1 MVVQKRCVKKSGLL
15 LGAFL
20 VAWITMGVATL
31 SPAAD
36 FPKKPIN
43 LICIYD
49 AGSSADL
56 MVRPL
61 ADIMHKELGQRVVVM
76 NKVGGAGTLGI
87 TELSKAQPDGY
98 TIGMLTF
105 GPMAISP
112 HLMKVGFN
120 LDDFDY
126 FGAFGEWVYGLYCSG
141 KRPWKDVKDVIAYAK
156 ANPGKLK
163 HGWASHP
170 NALPMLL
177 LAEKEN
183 LDIKFIPTSGG
194 GESETLLAGG
204 HTDTDCRHPSVIKS
218 FPEEQIRFLNPCG
231 NKRWDPWGRGDR
243 PTLMEAGYDINV
255 RSFIGLGAPKGLPAD
270 VKKILMD
277 AFRKASNDQ
286 RTKDNVFKIGLYPTW
301 IEGPEYEKLIKDGY
315 KIMGPAVQKLKK

>member
-1 MVVQKRCVKKSGLL
+1 MLKRSRFARFMAMTVV
-15 LGAFL
+15 AFW
-20 VAWITMGVATL
+20 VSWIMGGDPTCAK
-31 SPAAD
+31 AAD

-61 ADIMHKELGQRVVVM
+61 ADILYKELGQRVIVS

-87 TELSKAQPDGY
+87 TELSKAEPDGY

-105 GPMAISP
+105 SPMAITP
-112 HLMKVGFN
+112 HLMKVGFKM
-120 LDDFDY
+120 DDFDY
-126 FGAFGEWVYGLYCSG
+126 FGAFGEWVYGLYCAA
-141 KRPWKDVKDVIAYAK
+141 KWPWKDAKELVAYAK

-163 HGWASHP
+163 HGWASHA

-177 LAEKEN
+177 LAEAEK

-194 GESETLLAGG
+194 GESETFLAGG
-204 HTDTDCRHPSVIKS
+204 HTDTDCRHPSVLKT
-218 FPEEQIRFLNPCG
+218 FTENQIRFLHPCG
-231 NKRWDPWGRGDR
+231 NARWKEWGRPDR
-243 PTLMEAGYDINV
+243 PTLMEMGYNIDV

-270 VKKILMD
+270 VKRVLID

-286 RTKDNVFKIGLYPTW
+286 RTKDNVFKIGLHPTW
-301 IEGPEYEKLIKDGY
+301 IEGAEFEKMIKDGF
-315 KIMGPAVQKLKK
+315 KVMGPAVQKLKK

>member
-1 MVVQKRCVKKSGLL
+1 MLEKRGYSIKLVLL
-15 LGAFL
+15 LVAFFL
-20 VAWITMGVATL
+20 AWLAMGHPTHA
-31 SPAAD
+31 PAAD

-49 AGSSADL
+49 PGSSADL

-61 ADIMHKELGQRVVVM
+61 TEILNKELGQRVVVV

-126 FGAFGEWVYGLYCSG
+126 FGAFGEWVYGLYSSG
-141 KRPWKDVKDVIAYAK
+141 KHPWKDVKDLIAYAR

-177 LAEKEN
+177 LAEKEK

-204 HTDTDCRHPSVIKS
+204 HTDTDCRHPSVVKT
-218 FPEEQIRFLNPCG
+218 FPEDQIRFLHPCG

-243 PTLMEAGYDINV
+243 PTLMELGYDINV

-270 VKKILMD
+270 VKKILID
-277 AFRKASNDQ
+277 AVRKASNDQ
-286 RTKDNVFKIGLYPTW
+286 RTKDNIFKIGLYPTW
-301 IEGPEYEKLIKDGY
+301 IEGPEFEALIKDGY
-315 KIMGPAVQKLKK
+315 IKMGPAVQKLKK